1 MTPEQGSQWREEFER
16 LIKYKG
22 TIRFSGGTYADNRLH
37 QKWIGFQTAKRRDQ
51 KRVASLKEELDEMTQ
66 DRNRIHED
74 RFKLVQEIEQL
85 KEELMRERDTVDFYA
100 SSESWNYS
108 GYATY
113 TERHFAK
120 ISEKMK
126 IDYDDAENY
135 PVSIIGGRL
144 ARQTQQQR
152 RIEL

>member
-1 MTPEQGSQWREEFER
+1 MTPEQESHWREEFER

-51 KRVASLKEELDEMTQ
+51 KMVASLKEELDEMTQ

-85 KEELMRERDTVDFYA
+85 KEELKRERSAVDFYA
-100 SSESWNYS
+100 NPENWDNFEYSSLYVIS
-108 GYATY
+108 
-113 TERHFAK
+113 TEDLEDIEYKFK
-120 ISEKMK
+120 NQKQS
-126 IDYDDAENY
+126 DYYEN
-135 PVSIIGGRL
+135 VGGKL

-152 RIEL
+152 RIDL